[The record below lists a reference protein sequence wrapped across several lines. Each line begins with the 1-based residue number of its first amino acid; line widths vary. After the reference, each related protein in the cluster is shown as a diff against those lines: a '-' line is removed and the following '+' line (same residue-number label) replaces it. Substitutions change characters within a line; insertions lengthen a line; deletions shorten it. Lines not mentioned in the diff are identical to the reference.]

1 MIHISHQHR
10 AVIVPYRADVQA
22 LFPHSVAFDYLGEKV
37 IALPHGTEETR
48 MLRNLNLDVPAPIVE
63 HYDWPGNKRPFDK
76 QILTSALLTLNHRC
90 YVLNKMGTG
99 KTRACIWAFDFL
111 RRQRLVKK
119 MLVVAPLSTLT
130 FTWVREIMQTLG
142 NAKVQV
148 LTGDRARRLKRLGE
162 EADIY
167 IINHDGL
174 GVIEDA
180 LVRRNDIDVVCI
192 DEVAV
197 FRNAK
202 ARRSKVAQRVCAA
215 RPWVWGMTGSPT
227 PTAPT
232 DAYGLAKLIT
242 PANAPKSFTQFRQDT
257 MLQIN
262 QFKWL
267 PRKDSAEVVSS
278 LLQPSVCYSL
288 DDVTELPPLIERS
301 FEVAM
306 GPRQQKAY
314 DQMKNDAVVML
325 KSGTVTAQNGGIVL
339 GKMMQIACGWVY
351 NDKKE
356 VEELDND
363 LRLQALLEA
372 IEGTE
377 RKLIVF
383 SPYIHTVRGIAKFL
397 DKEGVDY
404 RTVYGDTN
412 DGDRNEAFNLFQN
425 TTAVKVLNA
434 HPQCMAHGLTLTAAD
449 TIVWFSP
456 IPSLE
461 IYEQANARIRR
472 IGQTAKQQV
481 LKFMGCPVERAMYNR
496 LDQRRDVQESVLQ
509 LLAEIAEAD

>member
-1 MIHISHQHR
+1 
-10 AVIVPYRADVQA
+10 
-22 LFPHSVAFDYLGEKV
+22 
-37 IALPHGTEETR
+37 
-48 MLRNLNLDVPAPIVE
+48 
-63 HYDWPGNKRPFDK
+63 
-76 QILTSALLTLNHRC
+76 
-90 YVLNKMGTG
+90 
-99 KTRACIWAFDFL
+99 
-111 RRQRLVKK
+111 
-119 MLVVAPLSTLT
+119 
-130 FTWVREIMQTLG
+130 
-142 NAKVQV
+142 
-148 LTGDRARRLKRLGE
+148 
-162 EADIY
+162 
-167 IINHDGL
+167 
-174 GVIEDA
+174 
-180 LVRRNDIDVVCI
+180 
-192 DEVAV
+192 
-197 FRNAK
+197 
-202 ARRSKVAQRVCAA
+202 
-215 RPWVWGMTGSPT
+215 
-227 PTAPT
+227 
-232 DAYGLAKLIT
+232 
-242 PANAPKSFTQFRQDT
+242 
-257 MLQIN
+257 
-262 QFKWL
+262 
-267 PRKDSAEVVSS
+267 
-278 LLQPSVCYSL
+278 
-288 DDVTELPPLIERS
+288 
-301 FEVAM
+301 M